1 MTEDFDR
8 WDRFWS
14 SYMVWVLRT
23 VCYFTNFLF
32 FDPLQR
38 ISSNHSVH
46 PLVFDAGL
54 LTYRILI
61 LAIIEKVIQKRFN
74 PKYAHLSMT
83 QEQLSYRV
91 ENERLLLSCFS
102 FSGINF
108 IAGLIVGFMIDVQE
122 IEYPVIGLFA
132 IIGSVIS
139 VFIGI
144 VTLVGRDNDTNKPM
158 PKVFPIGIVAF
169 MLPTIFILYMAKV
182 VFL

>member
-14 SYMVWVLRT
+14 SYMVWILRT

-32 FDPLQR
+32 LDPLQK
-38 ISSNHSVH
+38 ISNNHSVP

-54 LTYRILI
+54 LVYSIIL
-61 LAIIEKVIQKRFN
+61 LAIIERVIQKRFN

-83 QEQLSYRV
+83 HEELSYRV
-91 ENERLLLSCFS
+91 GKERLLLSCFS
-102 FSGINF
+102 FSAINF
-108 IAGLIVGFMIDVQE
+108 SAGLIVGFMVDVQE

-132 IIGSVIS
+132 IIGSVFS

-144 VTLVGRDNDTNKPM
+144 VTLVGRDSDTNKRM
-158 PKVFPIGIVAF
+158 PKLFPVGIMAF
-169 MLPTIFILYMAKV
+169 MLPTIFIIYMAKI